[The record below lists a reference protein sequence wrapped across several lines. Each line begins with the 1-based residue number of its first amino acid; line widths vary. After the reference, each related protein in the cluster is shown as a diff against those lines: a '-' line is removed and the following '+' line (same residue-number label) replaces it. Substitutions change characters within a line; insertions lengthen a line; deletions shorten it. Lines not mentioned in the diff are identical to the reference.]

1 MNPKLV
7 VVAAGIAGAA
17 IGFGAGFLSAR
28 YVYMSKME
36 VEVETRTEDVR
47 STLSDVIESYRK
59 SIREQ
64 NHLADEDETEEL
76 PDNAS
81 EKFFETKTDYEERI
95 QSYIRPG
102 EAVTKVEMID
112 TELDPDDPNS
122 WEEHAAIVTMT
133 DEETGEEIQVY
144 RPAELEDED
153 EEFDADSD
161 ESYLRTREEWAREII
176 SPEEY
181 RKGEPG
187 QTRERLTYY
196 SEDDVLV
203 DSDGIPVDDQY
214 ELVGNEA
221 LDSFGV
227 YGAPIGQVFVRNR
240 EEYLDLEIT
249 LVEGAFEDA
258 VIAKAG
264 GKSSK
269 HLRMEEF
276 DE

>member
-1 MNPKLV
+1 MGPKLM
-7 VVAAGIAGAA
+7 VAVAGVAGAA
-17 IGFGAGFLSAR
+17 IGFGLGFFSAR
-28 YVYMSKME
+28 YYYESKIE
-36 VEVETRTEDVR
+36 EEAEARAEEIR
-47 STLSDVIESYRK
+47 STLSSVIESYRK
-59 SIREQ
+59 SIKELSAE
-64 NHLADEDETEEL
+64 NDTEKEL
-76 PDNAS
+76 TDNAS
-81 EKFFETKTDYEERI
+81 EKFFETKIDYNQRVK
-95 QSYIRPG
+95 SYIRPG

-133 DEETGEEIQVY
+133 DDKTGEEIQVY

-153 EEFDADSD
+153 DEFDDDSD
-161 ESYLRTREEWAREII
+161 ESYLRTREEWARQII

-203 DSDGIPVDDQY
+203 DSDGVPVDDPY
-214 ELVGNEA
+214 SLVGDDA

-227 YGAPIGQVFVRNR
+227 YGARNDQVFIRNR
-240 EEYLDLEIT
+240 EEYLDMEIT
-249 LVEGAFEDA
+249 LVRGAFEDE
-258 VIAKAG
+258 VVAKAG

-269 HLRMEEF
+269 RPRMGEF